1 MKKIIYTCA
10 FAGLII
16 GCTPAENAEEADPPS
31 TTDNDNKTVEVR
43 PPSENGKEEEV
54 VTKMMYM

>member
-1 MKKIIYTCA
+1 MKKIICTCA

-16 GCTPAENAEEADPPS
+16 GCTPAENAKEVDPPS
-31 TTDNDNKTVEVR
+31 TTGNDNKSVEVQ

-54 VTKMMYM
+54 VLR